1 MLSEE
6 NLGYNVET
14 FNEDDL
20 VLIGSGGFAKV
31 YKDKSNGL
39 VLKKL
44 KEDFI
49 VDEGICSRFKRE
61 FTITKSLGDLDG
73 IIDVFDYFD
82 DIYAYTMEE
91 AEQTF
96 YNHIIGKNLSE
107 SNKKTYIK
115 QILNIMKSVHQRD
128 IIHRDLS
135 PNNILIIDGVLKISD
150 FGLGKDLNMFN
161 LYQTIYTN
169 SLGQYSYCAPEQ
181 FMMLKDGDKR
191 SDVYSLGRI
200 INFILTKDPN
210 NNHHFLR
217 AVSEKATS
225 HNAVFRFADASELL
239 KSVERSI
246 EFHENALN
254 KQELIEKARKGLL
267 DEDIE
272 NFIYEMSGDELCNE
286 IIASNGF
293 RGSILKFMKT
303 NEERAIYILGVIEDN
318 FRDVCLT
325 WESYNPFAEIL
336 YDIIVDDFPFPIKE
350 LAAIIL
356 NYIAYDINRF
366 SAQRLIENLKDRGI
380 EPLIE
385 EIFS

>member
-6 NLGYNVET
+6 SLGYNVET

-61 FTITKSLGDLDG
+61 FTITNSLGDLDG

-96 YNHIIGKNLSE
+96 YNHIMGNNLSE

-115 QILNIMKSVHQRD
+115 QILNIMKAVHQRD

-161 LYQTIYTN
+161 SHQTIYTN

-181 FMMLKDGDKR
+181 FTMLKDGDKR

-210 NNHHFLR
+210 NDHHFLR
-217 AVSEKATS
+217 AVSEKSTS
-225 HNAVFRFADASELL
+225 HNAVFRFADATELL

-325 WESYNPFAEIL
+325 WGSYDPFAKIS
-336 YDIIVDDFPFPIKE
+336 YDIIADNFPFPIKE